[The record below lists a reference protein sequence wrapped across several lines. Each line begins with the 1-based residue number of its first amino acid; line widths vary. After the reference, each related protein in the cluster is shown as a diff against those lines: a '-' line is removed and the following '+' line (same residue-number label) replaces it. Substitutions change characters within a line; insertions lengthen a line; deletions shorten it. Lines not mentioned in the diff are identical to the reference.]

1 MVNSMNITL
10 YKAAEELRDTLEN
23 IDPETGELPEGFE
36 KAQALV
42 QRKAMSVAAYI
53 LDTDAQA
60 EMVEA
65 HAKALLERVKTAR
78 KRSAWLRQYLR
89 TNMQETGITKIKSD
103 DGTFTMTLERER
115 DESVEVFDE
124 KQIPAELIKTKTETA
139 PDKVAIKK
147 LLAAGTDV
155 PGAKLVKK
163 DRLTIK

>member
-1 MVNSMNITL
+1 MNITL

-23 IDPETGELPEGFE
+23 IDPETGELPDGFE
-36 KAQALV
+36 NAQALV

-65 HAKALLERVKTAR
+65 HAKTLLERVKTAR

-89 TNMQETGITKIKSD
+89 TNMQETGITKVTSE
-103 DGTFTMTLERER
+103 DGTFTLSLERDR
-115 DESVEVFDE
+115 DESVDVFDE
-124 KQIPAELIKTKTETA
+124 AQLPAELVKTEVKTS

-147 LLAAGTDV
+147 LLKDGQDV
-155 PGAKLVKK
+155 PGARIVKK
-163 DRLTIK
+163 DRLSIR